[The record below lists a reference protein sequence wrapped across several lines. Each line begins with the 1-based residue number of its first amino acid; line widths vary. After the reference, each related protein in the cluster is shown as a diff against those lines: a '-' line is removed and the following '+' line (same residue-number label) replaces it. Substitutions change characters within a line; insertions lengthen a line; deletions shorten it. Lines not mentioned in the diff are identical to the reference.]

1 MSNPLDLLQKMQRQ
15 SMAGMPA
22 LPEEEKFTQLW
33 SGVGFRLGDMHLVAP
48 LDQVT
53 EVLHCPE
60 YAYVPGTRSWLK
72 GVANVRGNLVT
83 IVDLPEFFGKKAVQA
98 DESSRLLVMN
108 VEGLH
113 TALLVDE
120 VFGLRHFDEEQEK
133 QELAG
138 MDDPAGAFLS
148 GAFLKDNVLWGV
160 FDMKALAESASFL
173 HVAA

>member
-1 MSNPLDLLQKMQRQ
+1 MSSPLDLLQKMQQQ
-15 SMAGMPA
+15 SLAGTPA
-22 LPEEEKFTQLW
+22 LPAEEKFAELW

-48 LDQVT
+48 LDQVS

-60 YAYVPGTRSWLK
+60 YTSVPGTRPWLK

-83 IVDLPEFFGKKAVQA
+83 IVDLPEFFGKKAVLLN
-98 DESSRLLVMN
+98 ENTRLLVIN
-108 VEGLH
+108 VEGLN

-120 VFGLRHFDEEQEK
+120 VFGLRHFDEDTER

-138 MDDPAGAFLS
+138 MDDPAGAYFS
-148 GAFLKDNVLWGV
+148 GAFLKENVLWGV
-160 FDMKALAESASFL
+160 FDMKSLATSASFL

>member
-1 MSNPLDLLQKMQRQ
+1 MSNPLDLLQRMQQQ
-15 SMAGMPA
+15 SLAGMPA
-22 LPEEEKFTQLW
+22 LPEEEKFAELW
-33 SGVGFRLGDMHLVAP
+33 SGVGFRLGDMHLVVP

-60 YAYVPGTRSWLK
+60 LTPVPGTRTWLK

-83 IVDLPEFFGKKAVQA
+83 IVDLPEFFGKEAVVIDQ
-98 DESSRLLVMN
+98 DSRLLVMN
-108 VEGLH
+108 VEDLH

-120 VFGLRHFDEEQEK
+120 VFGLRHFDEEEEK

-160 FDMKALAESASFL
+160 FDMKTLVNSASFL

>member
-1 MSNPLDLLQKMQRQ
+1 MQQQ
-15 SMAGMPA
+15 SISGMPA
-22 LPEEEKFTQLW
+22 LPEEEKFAALW

-60 YAYVPGTRSWLK
+60 LTAVPGTRKWLK

-83 IVDLPEFFGKKAVQA
+83 IVDLPEFFGKKPVQL
-98 DESSRLLVMN
+98 DPGSRLLVMN

-120 VFGLRHFDEEQEK
+120 VFGLRHFDEDEER

-138 MDDPAGAFLS
+138 MDDPAGAYLS
-148 GAFLKDNVLWGV
+148 GAFFKDNVLWGV
-160 FDMKALAESASFL
+160 FDMKALADSASFL
-173 HVAA
+173 SVAA

>member
-1 MSNPLDLLQKMQRQ
+1 MSNPLDLLQKMQQQ
-15 SMAGMPA
+15 SIAGMPA
-22 LPEEEKFTQLW
+22 MPEEEKLAELW
-33 SGVGFRLGDMHLVAP
+33 SGVGFRVGEMHLVAS

-53 EVLHCPE
+53 EVLPCPR
-60 YAYVPGTRSWLK
+60 YTPVPGTRNWLK

-83 IVDLPEFFGKKAVQA
+83 IVDLSEFYGKKAVQI
-98 DESSRLLVMN
+98 DQGSRLLVMN

-120 VFGLRHFDEEQEK
+120 VFGLRHFDEEEEK

-138 MDDPAGAFLS
+138 MDDPASAYLS
-148 GAFLKDNVLWGV
+148 GAFFKDNVLWGV

>member
-1 MSNPLDLLQKMQRQ
+1 MSNPLDLLQKMQQQ

-22 LPEEEKFTQLW
+22 LPEEEKFAQLW
-33 SGVGFRLGDMHLVAP
+33 SGVGFRIGDMHLVAP

-60 YAYVPGTRSWLK
+60 FTAVPGTRSWLK
-72 GVANVRGNLVT
+72 GVANVRGNLFT
-83 IVDLPEFFGKKAVQA
+83 IVDLPEFFGKQTVQI

-120 VFGLRHFDEEQEK
+120 VFGLRHFDEVEEK

-160 FDMKALAESASFL
+160 FDMKTLAESAGFL

>member
-1 MSNPLDLLQKMQRQ
+1 MSNPLDLLQRMQQQ
-15 SMAGMPA
+15 SLAGMPA
-22 LPEEEKFTQLW
+22 LPEEEKFAELW
-33 SGVGFRLGDMHLVAP
+33 SGVGFRLGDMHLVVP

-60 YAYVPGTRSWLK
+60 LTPVPGTRTWLK

-83 IVDLPEFFGKKAVQA
+83 IVDLPEFFGKEAVEIDQN
-98 DESSRLLVMN
+98 SRLLVMN
-108 VEGLH
+108 VEDLH
-113 TALLVDE
+113 TALLVHE
-120 VFGLRHFDEEQEK
+120 VFGLRHFDEEEEK

-160 FDMKALAESASFL
+160 FDMKTLINSASFL